1 MSLAII
7 PVPFYRQPIMQ
18 DHLACFAQA
27 KQEAGGRVHYI
38 ILVPFHPLSCTP
50 LSPVLHKAKQEAGG
64 RAHYI
69 ILVPFYRLPHIRIL
83 RGCRKRCR
91 RKRL

>member
-27 KQEAGGRVHYI
+27 KQEAGGRGHYI
-38 ILVPFHPLSCTP
+38 IPASL
-50 LSPVLHKAKQEAGG
+50 
-64 RAHYI
+64 
-69 ILVPFYRLPHIRIL
+69 YRLPHIRIL
-83 RGCRKRCR
+83 RECRKRCR

>member
-1 MSLAII
+1 MQDHLACFAKQNRRLADVSLAII

-18 DHLACFAQA
+18 DHLACFAQ
-27 KQEAGGRVHYI
+27 
-38 ILVPFHPLSCTP
+38 
-50 LSPVLHKAKQEAGG
+50 AKQEAGG